1 MTKKPRVFIRIKAL
15 KAKVGL
21 PESTI
26 YCLQA
31 KGEFPRSFK
40 LGERIAAW
48 DLGEI
53 EAWMDAQ
60 LAKRDA
66 GGDA

>member
-1 MTKKPRVFIRIKAL
+1 MTKKPRVFIRLKAL

-26 YCLQA
+26 YYLMA
-31 KGEFPRSFK
+31 KGDFPRSFK
-40 LGERIAAW
+40 IGERIAAW

-53 EAWMDAQ
+53 EEWMDAQ

-66 GGDA
+66 EGR